1 MIKPTAFDTP
11 KSVKCTPHKLTPT
24 PVPTHIPL
32 YIPQGQSCVLVS
44 YWLGV

>member
-32 YIPQGQSCVLVS
+32 YTPGAEIV
-44 YWLGV
+44 